1 MKLVDRERAMA
12 IHDDDTSNE
21 QQQMLPP
28 LITDE
33 EFQKVPLATIGAGY
47 TSEYSGSSLADK
59 INQFKDQMTS
69 GDLMRKY
76 LASFSFWQLPMKI
89 WICLLLTRALINMV
103 CFVIHLGKA
112 DWKLT
117 SIRLPGSSLG

>member
-1 MKLVDRERAMA
+1 MLDASQMKLVDRERAMA

-76 LASFSFWQLPMKI
+76 LASFSF
-89 WICLLLTRALINMV
+89 
-103 CFVIHLGKA
+103 
-112 DWKLT
+112 
-117 SIRLPGSSLG
+117 